1 VGVSNKEPQRGSLRC
16 CIRLILPSTGSVQRE
31 EQWIRKTAAGQLL
44 VERLLAHPV
53 FRAEP
58 EMAKR
63 GVEFLTWI
71 ARRTARGKPAKDW
84 GIDHKD
90 IENHFWNGEHNHPK
104 YKEALYELK
113 LLEQTSA
120 PVPSPIPG
128 KGRFTRFRVHES
140 VIDAYHKARLQQR
153 REEGFGDK
161 LCKGNNARK
170 RALRLKA
177 AETIQDRFC
186 RAHEVLC
193 CTVEVDWLWDESFIS
208 DECQKVDT
216 ALDVLAEL
224 TWVDFDPVVNDGKR
238 SRLYHPLAGFPKEV
252 RKHLRVG
259 DRVYRAEVDI
269 RACWPTFLGAHLLK
283 LHGDSNEALKA
294 ECIKW
299 QEAFCMDGDEN
310 DPRSGIENNT
320 EVEFKEGELKAR
332 LNQYL
337 SGYLQSSEDKG
348 WKPSTKHMAIDDWF
362 ADTNPEMHKAWKA
375 AGPKKLGHQLGLHFE
390 TPLMTDSRL
399 YDYADDQGITLYYQ
413 YDGFGVFAQPGS
425 QEALG
430 KVLEGLCRLMRDI
443 STEKFG
449 VPIVIRQK
457 LAD

>member
-1 VGVSNKEPQRGSLRC
+1 MRC
-16 CIRLILPSTGSVQRE
+16 CIRLILPSTGLVQRE

-44 VERLLAHPV
+44 VERLLAHPL

-63 GVEFLTWI
+63 GVELLSAI
-71 ARRTARGKPAKDW
+71 ARRTARGKAAKDW
-84 GIDHKD
+84 GIDYKD
-90 IENHFWNGEHNHPK
+90 IENHFRNGELTHPS
-104 YKEALYELK
+104 YKEALNELK

-128 KGRFTRFRVHES
+128 KGRFARYRVHES
-140 VIDAYHKARLQQR
+140 VIEAYYEARIQQR
-153 REEGFGDK
+153 RKEGFGDK
-161 LCKGNNARK
+161 LCGGDNARK

-186 RAHEVLC
+186 KTHEVLC

-208 DECQKVDT
+208 DERRKAGQAVD
-216 ALDVLAEL
+216 ALAGLAA
-224 TWVDFDPVVNDGKR
+224 VDFDPVVNDGKR
-238 SRLYHPLAGFPKEV
+238 SRLYHPLAGLPKEV

-299 QEAFCMDGDEN
+299 QEAFCKAGDEN
-310 DPRSGIENNT
+310 DPRIGIKNET
-320 EVEFKEGELKAR
+320 GVKFRDGELKAR
-332 LNQYL
+332 LNEYM
-337 SGYLQSSEDKG
+337 SGYLQSSDNKG
-348 WKPSTKHMAIDDWF
+348 WKPPTKHKAIDDWF
-362 ADTNPEMHKAWKA
+362 AKTNPEMHKAWKA
-375 AGPKKLGHQLGLHFE
+375 AGPKKLGRQLGLHFE

-425 QEALG
+425 QEALEE
-430 KVLEGLCRLMRDI
+430 VLAGLCRLMRDI
-443 STEKFG
+443 SNERFG
-449 VPIVIRQK
+449 VPIVVKRE
-457 LAD
+457 LFD

>member
-1 VGVSNKEPQRGSLRC
+1 MRC
-16 CIRLILPSTGSVQRE
+16 CIRLILPSTGLVQRE

-44 VERLLAHPV
+44 VERLLAHPL

-63 GVEFLTWI
+63 GVEFLSAI

-84 GIDHKD
+84 GIDYKV
-90 IENHFWNGEHNHPK
+90 IENHFRNGELTHPS

-128 KGRFTRFRVHES
+128 KGRLARYRVHES
-140 VIDAYHKARLQQR
+140 VIDAYHEARLQQR
-153 REEGFGDK
+153 RKEGFGDK
-161 LCKGNNARK
+161 LCRGDNARK
-170 RALRLKA
+170 RAHRLKA
-177 AETIQDRFC
+177 AESIQDRFC

-193 CTVEVDWLWDESFIS
+193 CTVEVDWLWDEAFLR
-208 DECQKVDT
+208 EKLHKVDT

-224 TWVDFDPVVNDGKR
+224 TWVDFDPVANDGKR

-259 DRVYRAEVDI
+259 DRAYRAEVDI
-269 RACWPTFLGAHLLK
+269 RACWPTFLGAHLRK
-283 LHGDSNEALKA
+283 LQGDNNEALKA
-294 ECIKW
+294 ECDKW
-299 QEAFCMDGDEN
+299 LEAFCKPGDEN
-310 DPRSGIENNT
+310 DPRNGIKNDT
-320 EVEFKEGELKAR
+320 GVEFKEGGLKAS

-348 WKPSTKHMAIDDWF
+348 WKPPTKHKAIDDWF
-362 ADTNPEMHKAWKA
+362 AKTNPEMHKAWKA
-375 AGPKKLGHQLGLHFE
+375 AGPKKLGRQLGLHFE

-399 YDYADDQGITLYYQ
+399 YDYADAQDITLYYQ

-425 QEALG
+425 QEALE
-430 KVLEGLCRLMRDI
+430 KVLAGLCQLMSEI
-443 STEKFG
+443 SEKKFG
-449 VPIVIRQK
+449 VPIVVNQEIFG
-457 LAD
+457 